1 MTPTIEVMPQPLV
14 PADPMS
20 IIAQAVERGFD
31 AEQLS
36 KLMDLQERWT
46 RTQAKDAFCKAMSAC
61 QAEMPTVV
69 KDAVNNH
76 TNSPYARLET
86 VIASIRPVYTRH
98 GFSISFGEA
107 DCPLPNHYRIIATVR
122 HRDGHSEEYHGDYP
136 LDGQGSAGGK
146 SGMNAIQA
154 KGSSNSYG
162 RKYMH
167 FMIFNLAL
175 ANEDND
181 GAGALD
187 TLTGDE
193 MVQVRDLI
201 DAKGVDVDKFMAW
214 AKVKTVGDILRK
226 DLPKVLDV
234 LKRKTGGAK

>member
-1 MTPTIEVMPQPLV
+1 MTPTIDVVSLPPEEFV
-14 PADPMS
+14 PAKRKDMMT
-20 IIAQAVERGFD
+20 IISDAVSLGFS
-31 AEQLS
+31 AEQLRELVELRDHC
-36 KLMDLQERWT
+36 KRED
-46 RTQAKDAFCKAMSAC
+46 AKDAFCKAMSAC
-61 QAEMPTVV
+61 QA
-69 KDAVNNH
+69 
-76 TNSPYARLET
+76 
-86 VIASIRPVYTRH
+86 
-98 GFSISFGEA
+98 FGEA

-201 DAKGVDVDKFMAW
+201 DAKGVDVDKFLAW
-214 AKVKTVGDILRK
+214 AKVKTVGEILRR